1 MAFLRGFG
9 QNGGCILGVSYGYVW
24 GIIWHDIEVDT
35 WTSRRGTE
43 TGRWEE
49 RDGSVGGAKEAKG
62 RRLER

>member
-9 QNGGCILGVSYGYVW
+9 QNGGCILGVSFGYVW
-24 GIIWHDIEVDT
+24 GILWNDIEVDT
-35 WTSRRGTE
+35 WMSRRGAE